1 MNALLGIRNNALG
14 NLGPTTAKRREV
26 AEEVQ
31 SIFRAKMLGALRQEG
46 LVPKSAASLESAAET
61 VSTKSTGSG
70 GTQGRQVNKDLGKEA
85 FLQLLVTQM
94 QHQDPLEPMD
104 NSQMIAQLAQFTSL
118 EQMNNLNDS
127 FDTLSGNIDQ
137 LNFISANSLLG
148 REVTGLDMS
157 GQPVSGTVDR
167 VHLNGS
173 LVYLTVGDQ
182 VMSMAAVMG
191 IQNP

>member
-14 NLGPTTAKRREV
+14 NLSPTVAKRREV

-31 SIFRAKMLGALRQEG
+31 GMFRAKMLGYLRQKG
-46 LVPKSAASLESAAET
+46 LVSKSATSLEAASST
-61 VSTKSTGSG
+61 VSTKATGTE
-70 GTQGRQVNKDLGKEA
+70 TQSREVNKELGKEA

-118 EQMNNLNDS
+118 EQMNNLNDN
-127 FDTLSGNIDQ
+127 FTALSGNIDQ

-148 REVTGLDMS
+148 REVTGVDIEGQAVS
-157 GQPVSGTVDR
+157 GQVER
-167 VHLNGS
+167 VQLNGS

-182 VMSMAAVMG
+182 IMSMAGVMG
-191 IQNP
+191 IQSP

>member
-31 SIFRAKMLGALRQEG
+31 SIFRAKMLGYLRQEG
-46 LVPKSAASLESAAET
+46 LVPKSAASLEAAAET
-61 VSTKSTGSG
+61 VSTKSTASS

-94 QHQDPLEPMD
+94 QHQDPLAPMD

-127 FDTLSGNIDQ
+127 FNTLSGNIDQ

-173 LVYLTVGDQ
+173 LVYLTVGEQ
-182 VMSMAAVMG
+182 VMSMAGVMG
-191 IQNP
+191 IQTP